1 MRLDKDYLVELEL
14 WPHFEM
20 RQRTA
25 EASNIKPAPVPSQP
39 NRPDLVPSVEIDD
52 AVIDRSSPVGK
63 SAQSAVADVGLIDPV
78 RSARINALAWSEL
91 GADAGTC
98 NACALCQQ
106 RQQVVFGVGPTSSP
120 WMFVGEAPG
129 AEEDQS
135 GEPFVGQSGQ
145 LLDAMLQ
152 AAGLLRGRDVYITN
166 AVKCRPPG
174 NRAPTVEEVAACAPY
189 LDRQIDLVAPKIIVA
204 LGKAAINRLTG
215 LNTVMAELR
224 GQVYQYRG
232 IPVVATYHPS
242 YLLRNQ
248 APAEKRKVWEDML
261 LVLERLERPI
271 SAKQRNYFL

>member
-63 SAQSAVADVGLIDPV
+63 PAQSAVADVGLIDPV

-242 YLLRNQ
+242 YLLHKL
-248 APAEKRKVWEDML
+248 AEKRKSWED
-261 LVLERLERPI
+261 LVL
-271 SAKQRNYFL
+271 AKNTLDRTHEVGK